1 MIGLNPLQGRA
12 GWLAAAPH
20 TRPAGE
26 FSDALSGSHS
36 RDHRKPKVSPG
47 GGPSQPEVCFTA
59 CPDLDHARH
68 LFSMVSKLG
77 QNSIQQSS
85 AVVLMLRRMGQAFLS
100 ACVLA

>member
-47 GGPSQPEVCFTA
+47 GGPSQPEVC
-59 CPDLDHARH
+59 PGSDHARH
-68 LFSMVSKLG
+68 LFLMVSKLG